1 MIQNV
6 MAQIREGMT
15 VYDRTGAAIG
25 KVSFVRFGDENPHQ
39 PGPET
44 VTGSRVDNYGSSLV
58 EEIAEV
64 FNDDDLPET
73 LRDRLLRHGFIRI
86 DAGLLALDRFA
97 LPDQIAGVDGD
108 GVRLRVTDDELI
120 KD

>member
-15 VYDRTGAAIG
+15 VHDRTGAAIG
-25 KVSFVRFGDENPHQ
+25 KVSAIRFGEEDPRQ

-44 VTGSRVDNYGSSLV
+44 VTGSRTDNYGSSLV

-64 FNDDDLPET
+64 FTGDGLPET
-73 LRDRLLRHGFIRI
+73 LRDRLIRHGFIRI
-86 DAGLLALDRFA
+86 DAGLLALDRFV
-97 LPDQIAGVDGD
+97 LPEQVAGVDED

-120 KD
+120 KA